1 MTADRPP
8 GDFGTRLREA
18 RERRGI
24 SLRQIAN
31 ATKISVSALE
41 ALEKNAISRLPGGIF
56 SRAFVRSYALE
67 VGLDPEETLQEF
79 IAQFPHDSVTVGH
92 PTSEQVEDNE
102 AIESNRRMATT
113 FLRLILVSI
122 PIAGVVMYFGT
133 SGRPVAPPAQ
143 APSVP
148 VAAAPAPR
156 PEPAPAPKASPAAAP
171 APAPA
176 PPAPAAAPATPV
188 PAPPVPKPAPPSV
201 DHLTIVVS
209 ASDPCWVTATV
220 DGEKSERL
228 LMGGQQQTLEVGRE
242 ALVTFGDAGA
252 VTMTINGA
260 DARPLGKAGVAVTR
274 RFDLYNFR
282 SYLARR

>member
-67 VGLDPEETLQEF
+67 VGLDPEATLQEF

-122 PIAGVVMYFGT
+122 PIAGVVLYFGT
-133 SGRPVAPPAQ
+133 SGRPVAGVHVPAL
-143 APSVP
+143 ASVP
-148 VAAAPAPR
+148 VPA
-156 PEPAPAPKASPAAAP
+156 S
-171 APAPA
+171 
-176 PPAPAAAPATPV
+176 V
-188 PAPPVPKPAPPSV
+188 PAPPTPKPAPASV
-201 DHLTIVVS
+201 DRLTIVVL
-209 ASDPCWVTATV
+209 ASELCWVAATV

-228 LMGGQQQTLEVGRE
+228 LQAGEQQTFEVSQE
-242 ALVTFGDAGA
+242 AVVTFGDAGA

-260 DARPLGKAGVAVTR
+260 AARPLGKAGDAVTR
-274 RFDLYNFR
+274 RFDLKNFR
-282 SYLARR
+282 NYLARR